1 MQQSLEHQMIR
12 DLANTIARLTIE
24 NSELRVKLAQSVAT
38 NMALEKQLP
47 QKEGK
52 ENGNTGKNKAD
63 SKRLP
68 KSIK

>member
-52 ENGNTGKNKAD
+52 ENGNTGKNKSD